1 MCKIKCVCCS
11 YILSVRVCVYVFP
24 TPQVRECVLCV
35 YVYIYVVLTTQVCEL
50 KCVCVFMCVCVCL
63 CGCMCSASITCAVL
77 VLSCRSL
84 KNMIRVGQ
92 DRIYTPYMTVYLVI
106 SLPKIPWIHRIY
118 MVLANPKHDRNHTF
132 LSVSVGITMYL

>member
-50 KCVCVFMCVCVCL
+50 KCVCVYVCVCVFVWVYVFCEYYL
-63 CGCMCSASITCAVL
+63 RC
-77 VLSCRSL
+77 
-84 KNMIRVGQ
+84 VGAKLQ
-92 DRIYTPYMTVYLVI
+92 IA
-106 SLPKIPWIHRIY
+106 KE
-118 MVLANPKHDRNHTF
+118 HD
-132 LSVSVGITMYL
+132 